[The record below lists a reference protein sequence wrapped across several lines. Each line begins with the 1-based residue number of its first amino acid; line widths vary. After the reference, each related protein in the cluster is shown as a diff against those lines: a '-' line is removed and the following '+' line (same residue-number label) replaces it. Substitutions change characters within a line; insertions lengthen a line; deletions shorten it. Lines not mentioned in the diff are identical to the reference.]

1 MSLFVRLTVVIALA
15 LVALFV
21 LGFVI
26 KVLFVAALVAAVV
39 VGVVVVANAFR
50 RRRLRGRAQVMTI
63 SARR

>member
-15 LVALFV
+15 LVALFI
-21 LGFVI
+21 LGFVV

-39 VGVVVVANAFR
+39 VGVMVVAKAFR
-50 RRRLRGRAQVMTI
+50 RRRLRDRAPVMTI